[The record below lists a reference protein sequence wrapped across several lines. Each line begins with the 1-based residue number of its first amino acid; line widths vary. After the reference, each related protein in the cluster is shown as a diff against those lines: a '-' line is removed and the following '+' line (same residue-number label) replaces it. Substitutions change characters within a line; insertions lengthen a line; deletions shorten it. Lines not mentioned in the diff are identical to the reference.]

1 MLLIPYALDPILTHT
16 YPYIYAWVSLVSR
29 DALEAY
35 AVEQMKNLGLNWV
48 KTGDVKPAK
57 GHELKY
63 PALAEA
69 LTRQTKFSQPEWEGF
84 GIHSLHVDHFIQSGD
99 SYFQPASHK
108 AVEEEV
114 PNICEDQGGTF
125 LEEE

>member
-1 MLLIPYALDPILTHT
+1 VHLIHT
-16 YPYIYAWVSLVSR
+16 YTHVSLHFYLVSLAFR
-29 DALEAY
+29 AALEAY
-35 AVEQMKNLGLNWV
+35 AEEQKKNLGLTWV
-48 KTGDVKPAK
+48 NAGDVKPVK
-57 GHELKY
+57 GRELKH
-63 PALAEA
+63 PALAKA
-69 LTRQTKFSQPEWEGF
+69 LTRQTKFSQSEWEGF
-84 GIHSLHVDHFIQSGD
+84 TIHGLHFDHFIQSGD